1 MTTTSLIAKVG
12 VAPVL
17 REPNLRS
24 EQTTQ
29 FVLGETAKVLEHQG
43 EWRRVRLDRDRYEGW
58 VHLGYALE
66 TDHEIAR
73 GWRDTA
79 TAWSEGAVV
88 QTDDGII
95 VRLPVRARVGMAPPH
110 VDLPDGRRG
119 TVIAGRV
126 TSYDRVVARARA
138 VPTDLWALKT
148 FAGTPYQ
155 WGGVTPWGVDCSG
168 LVQTT
173 FLARG
178 QPLPRDAAQQAER
191 GDPVEP
197 GEQQPGD
204 LLFFAEQGDRITH
217 VAIAGDRDTLVH
229 STLACGGLVRE
240 SWNPGSRAMMLRTQ
254 LVSVRRVE

>member
-24 EQTTQ
+24 EQITQ

-43 EWRRVRLDRDRYEGW
+43 DWRRVRLEPDRYEGW

-73 GWRDTA
+73 GWRETA

-88 QTDDGII
+88 QTEEGIV
-95 VRLPVRARVGMAPPH
+95 VRLPVRARVGMAAPH

-119 TVIAGRV
+119 TVVAGQV

-138 VPTDLWALKT
+138 VAPDLWALQT
-148 FAGTPYQ
+148 FAGTPYL

-178 QPLPRDAAQQAER
+178 RSLPRDAAQQVER

-197 GEQQPGD
+197 GDQQPGD
-204 LLFFAEQGDRITH
+204 LLFFAEHGDRITH
-217 VAIAGDRDTLVH
+217 VAIAGERDTLVH

-240 SWNPGSRAMMLRTQ
+240 SWKPGTRAMLLRTQ